1 MAIKLRRQMI
11 MLSLFYYISTLLT
24 ANDPHRRQYV
34 MAIVKL
40 VQNGEEIDVRGS
52 TEEGGNLA

>member
-1 MAIKLRRQMI
+1 MI

-24 ANDPHRRQYV
+24 ANDLHRRQYV

-52 TEEGGNLA
+52 TEEGGI